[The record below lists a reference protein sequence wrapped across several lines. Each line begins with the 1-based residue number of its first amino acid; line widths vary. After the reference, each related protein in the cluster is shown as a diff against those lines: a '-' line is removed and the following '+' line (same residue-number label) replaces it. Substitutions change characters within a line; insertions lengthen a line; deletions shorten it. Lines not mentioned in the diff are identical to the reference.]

1 MKDVLRDEESLISS
15 GLRCFLNCFF
25 CRFVSDISPVWKSM
39 QCLSRLILSIPRY
52 SGRNYIH
59 ALHMSYM
66 IKLKRRFMLPLI
78 LSIVAMANII
88 FMRYTI
94 TTIQA
99 LFPSLGSIEILDF
112 TLSMVSVVLTLPA
125 LYTLYKLSREAPE
138 KYRP

>member
-1 MKDVLRDEESLISS
+1 
-15 GLRCFLNCFF
+15 
-25 CRFVSDISPVWKSM
+25 
-39 QCLSRLILSIPRY
+39 
-52 SGRNYIH
+52 
-59 ALHMSYM
+59 MSYM

-112 TLSMVSVVLTLPA
+112 TLSMVSIVLTLPA

-138 KYRP
+138 KNTAYKS